1 MQLQLTPCVQLH
13 EIDHKSLEASKVEMN
28 VLTKEQLL
36 NMYCKMVQIRE
47 FENQAI
53 ELAKMNLTRAAI
65 HTYNGEEAIG
75 VGVCAS
81 LTENDY
87 ITSTHRGHG
96 HCLAKGADMVRMFA
110 ELMARENGYC
120 KGKGGSM
127 HIADM
132 NIGMLGA
139 NGIVGGGIPIATGAG
154 LAKKL
159 RKDDG
164 IVVCFFGDGASN
176 EGSFHE
182 SLNFASV
189 FKLPVIF
196 ICENNRYGISTHVS
210 HSTSAVH
217 IADRAEGY
225 RMPGKR
231 IDGNDIVTVY
241 EEFKEAAAYVRA
253 GNGPVLIEAET
264 YRMSGHYFGDNENYR
279 TKDEVAEWKLKDPIK
294 KCREYLDKHGVQKEE
309 LDELAKRV
317 HEEVL
322 AASEEAKKG
331 PVPNPG
337 DLEDDL
343 YDPTFETITWKP
355 WIK

>member
-1 MQLQLTPCVQLH
+1 M
-13 EIDHKSLEASKVEMN
+13 EKN
-28 VLTKEQLL
+28 VLTRDQLTE
-36 NMYCKMVQIRE
+36 MYCRMVRIRE

-75 VGVCAS
+75 VGVCAN
-81 LTENDY
+81 LTDSDY

-132 NIGMLGA
+132 KIGMLGA
-139 NGIVGGGIPIATGAG
+139 NGIVGGGIPLATGAA

-159 RKDDG
+159 KKEEG

-176 EGSFHE
+176 EGAFHE

-189 FKLPVIF
+189 FRLPVIF
-196 ICENNRYGISTHVS
+196 VCENNQYGISTHVS
-210 HSTSAVH
+210 RSTSALH
-217 IADRAEGY
+217 IADRAAGY
-225 RMPGKR
+225 HMPGKR
-231 IDGNDIVTVY
+231 VDGNDILAVY
-241 EEFKEAAAYVRA
+241 KKFREAADYARS
-253 GNGPVLIEAET
+253 GNGPVLLEAET

-279 TKDEVAEWKLKDPIK
+279 TKGEVAEWKLKDPIK
-294 KCREYLDKHGVQKEE
+294 KCAEYLGGYGVSREE
-309 LDELAKRV
+309 LEELAKKIK
-317 HEEVL
+317 EEVL
-322 AASEEAKKG
+322 AASAEAEKG
-331 PVPNPG
+331 PVPNPA
-337 DLEDDL
+337 DLEHDL
-343 YDPTFETITWKP
+343 YDPDFETIAWKP
-355 WIK
+355 WMK